1 MSIDKILNLL
11 KEKIEKSRLQKERVI
26 IFWIDLEKTYEGS
39 LSTIDIPNFN
49 IVVHNRYNQFF
60 LKKLVEIDEPSS
72 NFIIYRNEDIPE
84 NENWLIDI
92 EKYSE
97 YFSPEEISLL
107 IDELEV
113 PKALQNYFRKYKK
126 FFSSKRKEAFKLLY
140 NKNQNEKELLCNFYA
155 VIFKTKSKSH
165 YDILKTFILESIKG
179 IDLLEEL
186 EKYDLKNSFEEF
198 IKDEYG
204 ADLSQI
210 EVKSFI
216 KMLFLCH
223 FDYKL
228 RNSNFKE
235 LLHLNKNSAYLL
247 IEYLL
252 KDADFKEKI
261 KPILSSMEDDK
272 NVKEIMDSIGLEELV
287 KIGTFDSIDSRILK
301 KVLVETRNSNI
312 STEYLLN
319 LIGQRRSETYN
330 FKAYETEYRVIELTL
345 QFRIAIK
352 EVKLSGD
359 SSTGLFRSYTEEIY
373 KIDSLYRKFS
383 FEYENLKDKDD
394 YLSLQQ
400 FMEIEYNNYYNRYLS
415 EAWEIAAQKDDVF
428 RIRMNSEIKN
438 ELEEVF
444 AKNGLTLTDAVN
456 VFFQQVLN
464 TGGFPFSVTEDNAEK
479 MKAKAL
485 SKLMKELEIGMNCT
499 ESYSEEEAK
508 KMLGL

>member
-60 LKKLVEIDEPSS
+60 LKKLVEIDEPNS

-179 IDLLEEL
+179 IDLLGEL
-186 EKYDLKNSFEEF
+186 DKYDLKNSFEEF

-223 FDYKL
+223 FS
-228 RNSNFKE
+228 SN
-235 LLHLNKNSAYLL
+235 
-247 IEYLL
+247 
-252 KDADFKEKI
+252 
-261 KPILSSMEDDK
+261 
-272 NVKEIMDSIGLEELV
+272 G
-287 KIGTFDSIDSRILK
+287 
-301 KVLVETRNSNI
+301 
-312 STEYLLN
+312 
-319 LIGQRRSETYN
+319 
-330 FKAYETEYRVIELTL
+330 
-345 QFRIAIK
+345 
-352 EVKLSGD
+352 
-359 SSTGLFRSYTEEIY
+359 
-373 KIDSLYRKFS
+373 S
-383 FEYENLKDKDD
+383 F
-394 YLSLQQ
+394 
-400 FMEIEYNNYYNRYLS
+400 
-415 EAWEIAAQKDDVF
+415 
-428 RIRMNSEIKN
+428 
-438 ELEEVF
+438 
-444 AKNGLTLTDAVN
+444 KNG
-456 VFFQQVLN
+456 FQHIIRNFLPQ
-464 TGGFPFSVTEDNAEK
+464 K
-479 MKAKAL
+479 
-485 SKLMKELEIGMNCT
+485 IH
-499 ESYSEEEAK
+499 
-508 KMLGL
+508 